1 MSKLA
6 AALEAVSATKK
17 GPQCGVAALLSR
29 VDQSERSALV
39 AALADPTRNRRVLSE
54 AIRSA
59 YRVEISQETLARHM
73 RRHCKCPR

>member
-1 MSKLA
+1 VSRLS
-6 AALEAVSATKK
+6 AALEAATATKK
-17 GPQCGVAALLSR
+17 GPQCSVSGLLAK
-29 VDQSERSALV
+29 VDQEERKALV
-39 AALADPTRNRRVLSE
+39 AALDDVTRNRRVLSE